1 MYYCIA
7 GLDTLTWRDPCR
19 FPESPSAPRKWT
31 ARYHIWNTSFIA
43 SEDADHDDEVGQDAE
58 VGQDGE
64 DGHDGEVGQD
74 GEAGHNG
81 GGDHDGEVGHDD
93 DYLVRVPPRPEP
105 RLASR

>member
-1 MYYCIA
+1 MIIEMYLCICIFVYYCIA

-43 SEDADHDDEVGQDAE
+43 SEDDDQN
-58 VGQDGE
+58 
-64 DGHDGEVGQD
+64 GEVD
-74 GEAGHNG
+74 DDG
-81 GGDHDGEVGHDD
+81 GGDHDGEVDHDD
-93 DYLVRVPPRPEP
+93 DYLVRVPPLPEP